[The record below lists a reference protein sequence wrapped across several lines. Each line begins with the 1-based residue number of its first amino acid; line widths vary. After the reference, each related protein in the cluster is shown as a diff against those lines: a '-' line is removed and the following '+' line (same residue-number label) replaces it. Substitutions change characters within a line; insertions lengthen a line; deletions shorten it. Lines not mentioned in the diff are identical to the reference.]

1 MSVTVPHVATI
12 AELRRRAGLA
22 PPRRPL
28 LSVARI
34 EEVPV
39 LPEGYPAELTY
50 GFYTLT
56 LKRGDFDRACY
67 GAGRHDFAAGVL
79 QAHAPRQRVG
89 YPRDYGVGLAGWVL
103 AWHPDLLH
111 DHALAARLPA
121 YGFFRYRR
129 EEALHLSDEELDSLW
144 EGFAALQRE
153 YRRPVDVHSKRI
165 LVACL
170 ELLLTYADRFYRRQF
185 VTRHEADSSLAA
197 RFRAALE
204 RRLAAPGGGFAERRR
219 VGRGA
224 PRHARLPERPP
235 AGADGAGGGG
245 PHPRRAD
252 RAGAGAARGHRCD
265 GGGGGVR
272 VGVCVPAVL
281 QSVVSGAGGG
291 VAVGVAAAGAGLA
304 IGLTHDRRNERDP
317 SHRRGA
323 SKAMSRSRRVSGRQG
338 EGRGGSPSLGKRR
351 ARRTRGRLHGRSRPC
366 GGLSAPLPLWG
377 LTRHPCGVHHREAA
391 RVGPA

>member
-204 RRLAAPGGGFAERRR
+204 RRLAAPGEGLPSVGALAAALHVTPDYLSDHLRALTGRAAGDHIHAALIARAQERLAGTDATVAEVAYGLGFAYPQYFSRLFRARVGESPSGWRRR
-219 VGRGA
+219 VRG
-224 PRHARLPERPP
+224 
-235 AGADGAGGGG
+235 
-245 PHPRRAD
+245 
-252 RAGAGAARGHRCD
+252 
-265 GGGGGVR
+265 
-272 VGVCVPAVL
+272 
-281 QSVVSGAGGG
+281 
-291 VAVGVAAAGAGLA
+291 
-304 IGLTHDRRNERDP
+304 
-317 SHRRGA
+317 
-323 SKAMSRSRRVSGRQG
+323 
-338 EGRGGSPSLGKRR
+338 
-351 ARRTRGRLHGRSRPC
+351 
-366 GGLSAPLPLWG
+366 
-377 LTRHPCGVHHREAA
+377 
-391 RVGPA
+391 